1 MRERISRRST
11 GIVDLV
17 LAASAVMF
25 SSACSAPPA
34 SYITSLRRAQTSVD
48 PDVTLDQKDP
58 EASIMRRIRSEIP
71 RSLYG
76 EDRQGLKSSITGYYK
91 VLLELNPRLP
101 EELWQAKEG
110 KLHGTI
116 PITFIDM
123 NNNGYFG

>member
-1 MRERISRRST
+1 MRERISSKGGLALT
-11 GIVDLV
+11 V
-17 LAASAVMF
+17 LALATPAVMSF
-25 SSACSAPPA
+25 SECNLPD
-34 SYITSLRRAQTSVD
+34 SYVDSLRQAQHSVD
-48 PDVTLDQKDP
+48 PDVTLSPTDP
-58 EASIMRRIRSEIP
+58 EGSIMRRIRSEIP

-76 EDRQGLKSSITGYYK
+76 EDRQGMESSITGYYK

-101 EELWQAKEG
+101 EQMREAKEG